1 MPFIPPYYYDA
12 SPYYYGGARCG
23 DPRGGPSALAVM
35 IGFFAFPCCVSLLGL
50 LPSQFQSSHYL
61 RHPLR
66 HPPEFLD
73 LWPTSH
79 PDLHHPQYLPHSH
92 RPATSTFRRGGP
104 APGPKSIRGGIVAN
118 VMGSKGGLGGGVMMG
133 LEGVGLGVAVA
144 VALGVLGGHLEGGGL
159 GVDVVHCQEGG
170 RMGLP
175 GRLGCFQ
182 HYDYHFGPG
191 TGDHYNQLMAALC
204 EMLF

>member
-1 MPFIPPYYYDA
+1 
-12 SPYYYGGARCG
+12 
-23 DPRGGPSALAVM
+23 M

-61 RHPLR
+61 RHPLG

-79 PDLHHPQYLPHSH
+79 PDLHHPQYQPHSR

-104 APGPKSIRGGIVAN
+104 APGPESTRGEIVAN

-133 LEGVGLGVAVA
+133 SEDVEQGAAVA
-144 VALGVLGGHLEGGGL
+144 VALDVSGGQL
-159 GVDVVHCQEGG
+159 GVDVARCREGG
-170 RMGLP
+170 RMRLL
-175 GRLGCFQ
+175 GRLGRSR

-204 EMLF
+204 EMIS